1 MMWRFRAP
9 LNSLNRNAKKLVLSF
24 LVSSLAL
31 TGLGCGETNSDE
43 WLLPQVDLSSAPEAS
58 VSTEPSSDGLREEL
72 RPQLPVTIIDVT
84 GTEVTVESVDRIIPL
99 DGTVAEVVFALGLGP
114 NVVATD
120 MSATYPAEAD
130 SLPEIGYQRALSA
143 ETIAVHSPT
152 VLLATDIAGPPGV
165 IDDLRKLGFAL
176 VIVPNASGPNG
187 PPEKIQAVAE
197 ALGITE
203 RGKELA
209 NRVEAEIESAT
220 VTDTDYRPTV
230 VSLYLRGAST
240 QLVLGRNSATHW
252 IVEAAGGQSMAEILD
267 LEGSESIS
275 AEGLIV
281 ASPEVILVPSAGLES
296 VGGEEGLAQIG
307 GLSQTPAVENGAIVH
322 FDDQWLLG
330 NGPRVASLIEELSVV
345 ISDVR
350 EKRKNLEDQ

>member
-31 TGLGCGETNSDE
+31 TGSGCGETNSDE
-43 WLLPQVDLSSAPEAS
+43 SFLPQVDLSSAPEALA
-58 VSTEPSSDGLREEL
+58 STEPSADGLREEL
-72 RPQLPVTIIDVT
+72 RPQLPVTILDVT

-197 ALGITE
+197 ALGIAE

-230 VSLYLRGAST
+230 VSLYLRGART

-281 ASPEVILVPSAGLES
+281 ASPEVILVTSAGLES